1 MAGIFSEILGVL
13 FLHWMTRTFILH
25 LESSRLFIYEAY
37 PPYSLIS
44 SLSLDLPNYHYFK
57 GEVDY
62 GPGFELKGFS
72 YGSGKIL
79 NIQKIEKFSVVA
91 YFKGYKKRDRDESFT
106 NKSIKEE
113 RAFNKRMYEK
123 YPIQIAILDS
133 MGNLLNDFVPEGLI
147 ASSMLLRN
155 GELWMQEKPDEEI
168 ERDYFRLFR
177 IGLRLGD

>member
-1 MAGIFSEILGVL
+1 M
-13 FLHWMTRTFILH
+13 
-25 LESSRLFIYEAY
+25 
-37 PPYSLIS
+37 
-44 SLSLDLPNYHYFK
+44 
-57 GEVDY
+57 
-62 GPGFELKGFS
+62 
-72 YGSGKIL
+72 
-79 NIQKIEKFSVVA
+79 A
-91 YFKGYKKRDRDESFT
+91 YFKVYEKRDRDESFT

-147 ASSMLLRN
+147 ASSMLIRN